1 MTWPWEG
8 RYRQGRTLAE
18 WRQVVAHK
26 PTKAIP
32 AIGGSCGSSP
42 EGRRPAANRGFR
54 VDTMIFRPLRR
65 RAARGAVPSAPM
77 NAVAQQTLDNH
88 PDPPDTLADPANR
101 VALLWSAPLGRA
113 AIRAAQM
120 LLVLALVGVAVFG
133 LSRVSLAVLPLL
145 IALILSSALWPLVRL
160 ARKVMSAMLAAWA
173 VFLGSLVVIG
183 GVGTGIIFA
192 VRAEWPGLVDQAVE
206 GFRQLQGMVKDL
218 PFQISQQQ
226 IDDGLTAVTDFLTS
240 SQFGAGALT
249 GLSAAG
255 SFFTGLVLLL
265 VILFFFLKDGDRIW
279 SFFLSWLPRRHEAKW
294 RASGTRTVETLGGY
308 IRGTATIALVDAAG
322 IGIAL
327 WILQVPLALPLAV
340 IVFIT
345 SFIPMVGA
353 TFAGILA
360 TLVALVANGPVV
372 ALIVLGV
379 VILVNQLEGNFL
391 QPVVMAHALNLHA
404 LVILLALTIGT
415 VLAGL
420 VGAVLSVP
428 MAAVGWALVKIWTG
442 RDTEASIK
450 TQGA

>member
-1 MTWPWEG
+1 M
-8 RYRQGRTLAE
+8 R
-18 WRQVVAHK
+18 
-26 PTKAIP
+26 
-32 AIGGSCGSSP
+32 
-42 EGRRPAANRGFR
+42 
-54 VDTMIFRPLRR
+54 FRPLRR
-65 RAARGAVPSAPM
+65 LATRGPVLAAPLSDVT
-77 NAVAQQTLDNH
+77 QQADVNL
-88 PDPPDTLADPANR
+88 PRPLDTLAAPASR
-101 VALLWSAPLGRA
+101 VALLWSNPLGRA
-113 AIRAAQM
+113 AIRAAQL

-133 LSRVSLAVLPLL
+133 LSQVSLAVLPLL

-160 ARKVMSAMLAAWA
+160 ARKVMSAMLAAWT
-173 VFLGSLVVIG
+173 VFLGALVVIG
-183 GVGTGIIFA
+183 GVGTGIVFA
-192 VRAEWPGLVDQAVE
+192 VRAEWSGLVDQAVQ
-206 GFRQLQGMVKDL
+206 GFQQLQGMVKDL
-218 PFQISQQQ
+218 PLQISQQQ
-226 IDDGLTAVTDFLTS
+226 IDDGVKAVTDFLTS

-279 SFFLSWLPRRHEAKW
+279 AFFLSWIPRPHEAKW

-308 IRGTATIALVDAAG
+308 VRGTAVIAFVDAAG

-428 MAAVGWALVKIWTG
+428 LTAVAWAIVKIWTG
-442 RDTEASIK
+442 RDTEAIPAQTK
-450 TQGA
+450 H

>member
-1 MTWPWEG
+1 M
-8 RYRQGRTLAE
+8 R
-18 WRQVVAHK
+18 
-26 PTKAIP
+26 
-32 AIGGSCGSSP
+32 
-42 EGRRPAANRGFR
+42 FR
-54 VDTMIFRPLRR
+54 FLRR
-65 RAARGAVPSAPM
+65 RATRGPELAAPLSDVAHQKNVNLPGQTEILAVPAS
-77 NAVAQQTLDNH
+77 
-88 PDPPDTLADPANR
+88 R
-101 VALLWSAPLGRA
+101 VALLWTNPLGRTA
-113 AIRAAQM
+113 TRAAQL
-120 LLVLALVGVAVFG
+120 LLVLALVSVAVFG
-133 LSRVSLAVLPLL
+133 LSQVSLAVLPLL

-160 ARKVMSAMLAAWA
+160 ARKVMSAMLAAWT

-183 GVGTGIIFA
+183 GVGTGIVFA
-192 VRAEWPGLVDQAVE
+192 VRAEWSGLVDQAVE
-206 GFRQLQGMVKDL
+206 GFKQLQGMAKDL
-218 PFQISQQQ
+218 PLQISQQQ
-226 IDDGLTAVTDFLTS
+226 IDDGVTAVTDFLTS

-279 SFFLSWLPRRHEAKW
+279 AFFLSWIPRHHEAKW

-308 IRGTATIALVDAAG
+308 IRGTAIIALVDAAG

-340 IVFIT
+340 IVFVT

-353 TFAGILA
+353 TFAGIIA

-428 MAAVGWALVKIWTG
+428 LTAVVWSIVKIWTG
-442 RDTEASIK
+442 RDTEAIEAIK
-450 TQGA
+450 ARTKH

>member
-1 MTWPWEG
+1 MS
-8 RYRQGRTLAE
+8 
-18 WRQVVAHK
+18 
-26 PTKAIP
+26 I
-32 AIGGSCGSSP
+32 
-42 EGRRPAANRGFR
+42 RPF
-54 VDTMIFRPLRR
+54 RR
-65 RAARGAVPSAPM
+65 RAARAAVPSVPPADVVQQLHDEAP
-77 NAVAQQTLDNH
+77 ALSETLVA
-88 PDPPDTLADPANR
+88 PAAR
-101 VALLWSAPLGRA
+101 VAMLWANPLGRT
-113 AIRAAQM
+113 AIRATQ
-120 LLVLALVGVAVFG
+120 LLVVLALVGVAVFG
-133 LSRVSLAVLPLL
+133 LTQVSLAVLPLL

-160 ARKVMSAMLAAWA
+160 ARRVMSPMLAAWA

-183 GVGTGIIFA
+183 GVGTGIVFA
-192 VRAEWPGLVDQAVE
+192 VRAEWSGLVDQAVQ
-206 GFRQLQGMVKDL
+206 GFQQLQGMVKDL
-218 PFQISQQQ
+218 PFQIDQEQ
-226 IDDGLTAVTDFLTS
+226 IDNGVSAVTGFLTS

-279 SFFLSWLPRRHEAKW
+279 AFFLSWIPRNYETKW

-308 IRGTATIALVDAAG
+308 IRGTAIIALVDATG

-379 VILVNQLEGNFL
+379 VVLVNQLEGNFL

-404 LVILLALTIGT
+404 LVILLALTMGT

-428 MAAVGWALVKIWTG
+428 LTAVGWAIIKIWTG
-442 RDTEASIK
+442 RDTEALVAK
-450 TQGA
+450 PKH

>member
-1 MTWPWEG
+1 M
-8 RYRQGRTLAE
+8 R
-18 WRQVVAHK
+18 
-26 PTKAIP
+26 
-32 AIGGSCGSSP
+32 
-42 EGRRPAANRGFR
+42 FR
-54 VDTMIFRPLRR
+54 SLRR
-65 RAARGAVPSAPM
+65 RATRGPVLAAQLSDI
-77 NAVAQQTLDNH
+77 AQQTNVNLA
-88 PDPPDTLADPANR
+88 DPPDPLAEPASR
-101 VALLWSAPLGRA
+101 VALLWSNPLGRA
-113 AIRAAQM
+113 AIRAAQV
-120 LLVLALVGVAVFG
+120 LLVLTLVGIAVFG
-133 LSRVSLAVLPLL
+133 LSQVSLAVLPLL

-160 ARKVMSAMLAAWA
+160 ARKVMSAMLAAWT

-183 GVGTGIIFA
+183 GIGAGIVFA
-192 VRAEWPGLVDQAVE
+192 VRAEWSGLVDQAVQ
-206 GFRQLQGMVKDL
+206 GFQQLQGMVKDL
-218 PFQISQQQ
+218 PLQISQQQ
-226 IDDGLTAVTDFLTS
+226 IDDGVNAVTDFLTS

-279 SFFLSWLPRRHEAKW
+279 AFFLSWIPRRHETKW

-308 IRGTATIALVDAAG
+308 IRGTAVIALVDAAG

-353 TFAGILA
+353 SFAGILA

-428 MAAVGWALVKIWTG
+428 LTAVAWAIVKIWTG
-442 RDTEASIK
+442 RDTEAIEAR
-450 TQGA
+450 TEH

>member
-1 MTWPWEG
+1 MSFRPF
-8 RYRQGRTLAE
+8 RRQTPRTA
-18 WRQVVAHK
+18 ASAA
-26 PTKAIP
+26 P
-32 AIGGSCGSSP
+32 
-42 EGRRPAANRGFR
+42 PAAVVHQVEDDAG
-54 VDTMIFRPLRR
+54 MPEALIAP
-65 RAARGAVPSAPM
+65 AAR
-77 NAVAQQTLDNH
+77 VAMLW
-88 PDPPDTLADPANR
+88 AN
-101 VALLWSAPLGRA
+101 PLGRT
-113 AIRAAQM
+113 AIRATQ
-120 LLVLALVGVAVFG
+120 LLVVLALVGVAVFG
-133 LSRVSLAVLPLL
+133 LTQVSLAVLPLL

-160 ARKVMSAMLAAWA
+160 ARRVMSAMLAAWT

-183 GVGTGIIFA
+183 GVGTGIVFA
-192 VRAEWPGLVDQAVE
+192 VRAEWSGLVDQAVQ
-206 GFRQLQGMVKDL
+206 GFQQLQDLAKDL
-218 PFQISQQQ
+218 PFQIDQEQ
-226 IDDGLTAVTDFLTS
+226 IDNGVSAVTGFLTS

-255 SFFTGLVLLL
+255 SFVTGLILLL

-279 SFFLSWLPRRHEAKW
+279 AFFLSWIPRSYETKW

-308 IRGTATIALVDAAG
+308 IRGTAIIAFVDSAG

-379 VILVNQLEGNFL
+379 VVLVNQLEGNFL

-404 LVILLALTIGT
+404 LVILLALTMGT

-428 MAAVGWALVKIWTG
+428 LTAVGWAVIKIWTG
-442 RDTEASIK
+442 RDTEALVTK
-450 TQGA
+450 PKH

>member
-1 MTWPWEG
+1 M
-8 RYRQGRTLAE
+8 R
-18 WRQVVAHK
+18 
-26 PTKAIP
+26 
-32 AIGGSCGSSP
+32 
-42 EGRRPAANRGFR
+42 FR
-54 VDTMIFRPLRR
+54 FLRR
-65 RAARGAVPSAPM
+65 RATRGPELAAPLSDVAHQTNVNLPGQTEILAVPAS
-77 NAVAQQTLDNH
+77 
-88 PDPPDTLADPANR
+88 R
-101 VALLWSAPLGRA
+101 VALLWTNPLGRTA
-113 AIRAAQM
+113 TRAAQL
-120 LLVLALVGVAVFG
+120 LLVLALVSVAVFG
-133 LSRVSLAVLPLL
+133 LSQVSLAVLPLL

-160 ARKVMSAMLAAWA
+160 ARKVMSAMLAAWT

-183 GVGTGIIFA
+183 GVGTGIVFA
-192 VRAEWPGLVDQAVE
+192 VRAEWSGLVDQAVE
-206 GFRQLQGMVKDL
+206 GFKQLQGMAKDL
-218 PFQISQQQ
+218 PLQISQQQ
-226 IDDGLTAVTDFLTS
+226 IDDGVTAVTDFLTS

-279 SFFLSWLPRRHEAKW
+279 AFFLSWIPRHHEAKW

-308 IRGTATIALVDAAG
+308 IRGTAIIALVDAAG

-340 IVFIT
+340 IVFVT

-353 TFAGILA
+353 TFAGIIA

-428 MAAVGWALVKIWTG
+428 LTAVVWSIVKIWTG
-442 RDTEASIK
+442 RDTEAIEAIK
-450 TQGA
+450 ARTKH

>member
-1 MTWPWEG
+1 M
-8 RYRQGRTLAE
+8 RHA
-18 WRQVVAHK
+18 
-26 PTKAIP
+26 P
-32 AIGGSCGSSP
+32 AGESSP
-42 EGRRPAANRGFR
+42 GREGLR
-54 VDTMIFRPLRR
+54 VDTMRFPPLRR
-65 RAARGAVPSAPM
+65 RGRRGAVQTPPSSD
-77 NAVAQQTLDNH
+77 VAQQANDNF
-88 PDPPDTLADPANR
+88 PGPPDTLAAPANR
-101 VALLWSAPLGRA
+101 VALLWTTPLGSA
-113 AIRAAQM
+113 AIRASQV

-133 LSRVSLAVLPLL
+133 LTQVSLAVLPLL

-160 ARKVMSAMLAAWA
+160 ARKIMSPMLAAWT

-192 VRAEWPGLVDQAVE
+192 VRAEWSGLMDQAVE

-218 PFQISQQQ
+218 PLQISQQQ
-226 IDDGLTAVTDFLTS
+226 IDDGVTTVTDFLTS

-255 SFFTGLVLLL
+255 SFFTGLILLL

-279 SFFLSWLPRRHEAKW
+279 AFFLSWIPRRHEAKW
-294 RASGTRTVETLGGY
+294 RASGTRTIETLGGY

-428 MAAVGWALVKIWTG
+428 ITAVAWAIVKIWTG
-442 RDTEASIK
+442 RDAEMTETRTK
-450 TQGA
+450 H

>member
-1 MTWPWEG
+1 M
-8 RYRQGRTLAE
+8 R
-18 WRQVVAHK
+18 
-26 PTKAIP
+26 
-32 AIGGSCGSSP
+32 
-42 EGRRPAANRGFR
+42 FR
-54 VDTMIFRPLRR
+54 FLRR
-65 RAARGAVPSAPM
+65 RATRGPELASPLSDVAHQTNVNLPGQTEILAVPAS
-77 NAVAQQTLDNH
+77 
-88 PDPPDTLADPANR
+88 R
-101 VALLWSAPLGRA
+101 VALLWTNPLGRTA
-113 AIRAAQM
+113 TRAAQL
-120 LLVLALVGVAVFG
+120 LLVLALVSVAVFG
-133 LSRVSLAVLPLL
+133 LSQVSLAVLPLL

-160 ARKVMSAMLAAWA
+160 ARKVMSAMLAAWT

-183 GVGTGIIFA
+183 GVGTGIVFA
-192 VRAEWPGLVDQAVE
+192 VRAEWSGLVDQAVE
-206 GFRQLQGMVKDL
+206 GFKQLQGMAKDL
-218 PFQISQQQ
+218 PLQISQQQ
-226 IDDGLTAVTDFLTS
+226 IDDGVTAVTDFLTS

-279 SFFLSWLPRRHEAKW
+279 AFFLSWIPRHHEAKW

-308 IRGTATIALVDAAG
+308 IRGTAIIALVDAAG

-340 IVFIT
+340 IVFVT

-353 TFAGILA
+353 TFAGIIA

-428 MAAVGWALVKIWTG
+428 LTAVVWSIVKIWTG
-442 RDTEASIK
+442 RDTEAIEAIK
-450 TQGA
+450 ARTKH

>member
-1 MTWPWEG
+1 M
-8 RYRQGRTLAE
+8 
-18 WRQVVAHK
+18 
-26 PTKAIP
+26 
-32 AIGGSCGSSP
+32 S
-42 EGRRPAANRGFR
+42 
-54 VDTMIFRPLRR
+54 FRPFRR
-65 RAARGAVPSAPM
+65 RVPRDAAPATPPGAGGRHVNDDALGPADARVAPG
-77 NAVAQQTLDNH
+77 D
-88 PDPPDTLADPANR
+88 R
-101 VALLWSAPLGRA
+101 VALLWSNPLGRTA
-113 AIRAAQM
+113 TRAAQV
-120 LLVLALVGVAVFG
+120 LVVLALVAVAVFG

-160 ARKVMSAMLAAWA
+160 ARKVMSAMLAAWT
-173 VFLGSLVVIG
+173 VFLGSLVILG
-183 GVGTGIIFA
+183 SIGTGIVFA
-192 VRAEWPGLVDQAVE
+192 VRAEWSGLVDQAVE
-206 GFRQLQGMVKDL
+206 GFHQLQGMVQEM

-226 IDDGLTAVTDFLTS
+226 IDDGVTTVTDFLTS
-240 SQFGAGALT
+240 SQFGAGALS
-249 GLSAAG
+249 GLSAAS

-279 SFFLSWLPRRHEAKW
+279 AFFLSWIPRSHEPKW

-327 WILQVPLALPLAV
+327 WILQVPLALPLAA

-391 QPVVMAHALNLHA
+391 QPVVMAQALNLHA

-428 MAAVGWALVKIWTG
+428 LTAVCWSVVKIWTG
-442 RDTEASIK
+442 RDTKAVK
-450 TQGA
+450 AQTKR

>member
-1 MTWPWEG
+1 M
-8 RYRQGRTLAE
+8 
-18 WRQVVAHK
+18 
-26 PTKAIP
+26 
-32 AIGGSCGSSP
+32 S
-42 EGRRPAANRGFR
+42 FR
-54 VDTMIFRPLRR
+54 SFRR
-65 RAARGAVPSAPM
+65 RATRGAAPVAPLSA
-77 NAVAQQTLDNH
+77 VTQQANDNL
-88 PDPPDTLADPANR
+88 PDLPDTLAAPANR
-101 VALLWSAPLGRA
+101 VASLWCDPLGRA
-113 AIRAAQM
+113 GIRAAQV
-120 LLVLALVGVAVFG
+120 LLVLALVGAAVLG
-133 LSRVSLAVLPLL
+133 LSQVSLAVLPLL

-160 ARKVMSAMLAAWA
+160 ARKVMSAMLAAWT
-173 VFLGSLVVIG
+173 VFLGSMAVIG
-183 GVGTGIIFA
+183 GVGAGIVLA
-192 VRAEWPGLVDQAVE
+192 VRAEWSGLVDQAVE
-206 GFRQLQGMVKDL
+206 GFKQLQGMVKNL
-218 PFQISQQQ
+218 PLQISQQQ
-226 IDDGLTAVTDFLTS
+226 IDDGVTAVTDFLTS

-279 SFFLSWLPRRHEAKW
+279 AFFLSWIPRRHEAKW
-294 RASGTRTVETLGGY
+294 RASGARTVETLGGY
-308 IRGTATIALVDAAG
+308 IRGTAIIAFVDAAG

-391 QPVVMAHALNLHA
+391 QPVVMAQALNLHA

-428 MAAVGWALVKIWTG
+428 ITAVAWAIVKIWTG
-442 RDTEASIK
+442 RDTEAIEGP
-450 TQGA
+450 TRG

>member
-1 MTWPWEG
+1 MSF
-8 RYRQGRTLAE
+8 RFF
-18 WRQVVAHK
+18 
-26 PTKAIP
+26 
-32 AIGGSCGSSP
+32 
-42 EGRRPAANRGFR
+42 RRSTARDATAAA
-54 VDTMIFRPLRR
+54 P
-65 RAARGAVPSAPM
+65 PSA
-77 NAVAQQTLDNH
+77 VGQQVKAAA
-88 PDPPDTLADPANR
+88 PAPPDASRAPADR
-101 VALLWSAPLGRA
+101 VARLWSNPLGRTA
-113 AIRAAQM
+113 TRAAQV
-120 LLVLALVGVAVFG
+120 LLVLALAGVAVFG
-133 LSRVSLAVLPLL
+133 LSQVSLAVLPLL

-160 ARKVMSAMLAAWA
+160 ARKVMSAMLAAWT

-183 GVGTGIIFA
+183 GVGTGIVFA
-192 VRAEWPGLVDQAVE
+192 VRAEWSGLVDQAVQ
-206 GFRQLQGMVKDL
+206 GFQQLQGMLADL
-218 PFQISQQQ
+218 PLQINQQQ
-226 IDDGLTAVTDFLTS
+226 IDDGVNGVTDFLTS

-279 SFFLSWLPRRHEAKW
+279 AFFLSWIPASYEARW

-308 IRGTATIALVDAAG
+308 IRGTAIIALVDATG

-353 TFAGILA
+353 TFAGIVA

-379 VILVNQLEGNFL
+379 VVLVNQLEGNFL

-428 MAAVGWALVKIWTG
+428 ITAVGWAVIKIWTG
-442 RDTEASIK
+442 RDTAALEGQTK
-450 TQGA
+450 H

>member
-1 MTWPWEG
+1 M
-8 RYRQGRTLAE
+8 R
-18 WRQVVAHK
+18 
-26 PTKAIP
+26 
-32 AIGGSCGSSP
+32 
-42 EGRRPAANRGFR
+42 
-54 VDTMIFRPLRR
+54 FRPLHR
-65 RAARGAVPSAPM
+65 RAARGAVPAAPM
-77 NAVAQQTLDNH
+77 SAVVQQANDNLSGS
-88 PDPPDTLADPANR
+88 PDTLAAPANR
-101 VALLWSAPLGRA
+101 VTLLWSNPLGRA
-113 AIRAAQM
+113 AIRAAQV
-120 LLVLALVGVAVFG
+120 LLVLALAGVAVFG
-133 LSRVSLAVLPLL
+133 LSQVSLAVLPLL
-145 IALILSSALWPLVRL
+145 IALILASALWPLVRL
-160 ARKVMSAMLAAWA
+160 ARKVMSAMLAAWT

-183 GVGTGIIFA
+183 GVVTGIVFA
-192 VRAEWPGLVDQAVE
+192 VRAEWTGLVDQAVQ
-206 GFRQLQGMVKDL
+206 GFQQLQGMVKDL
-218 PFQISQQQ
+218 PLQISQQQ
-226 IDDGLTAVTDFLTS
+226 IDDGVNSVTDFLTS

-279 SFFLSWLPRRHEAKW
+279 AFFLSWIPRSYEARW

-308 IRGTATIALVDAAG
+308 IRGTAIIALVDATG

-345 SFIPMVGA
+345 SFIPLVGA

-379 VILVNQLEGNFL
+379 VVLVNQLEGNFL

-420 VGAVLSVP
+420 VGAVLAVP
-428 MAAVGWALVKIWTG
+428 MTAVGWAIVKIWTG
-442 RDTEASIK
+442 RDTEAIEARTK
-450 TQGA
+450 N

>member
-1 MTWPWEG
+1 M
-8 RYRQGRTLAE
+8 R
-18 WRQVVAHK
+18 
-26 PTKAIP
+26 
-32 AIGGSCGSSP
+32 
-42 EGRRPAANRGFR
+42 FR
-54 VDTMIFRPLRR
+54 SLRR
-65 RAARGAVPSAPM
+65 RATRGPELAAPM
-77 NAVAQQTLDNH
+77 SDVAQQANVNLPGQTE
-88 PDPPDTLADPANR
+88 TLAAPASR
-101 VALLWSAPLGRA
+101 VALMWTNPLGRA
-113 AIRAAQM
+113 ATRAAQL
-120 LLVLALVGVAVFG
+120 LLVLALVSVAVFG
-133 LSRVSLAVLPLL
+133 LSQVSLAVLPLL

-160 ARKVMSAMLAAWA
+160 ARKVMSAMLAAWT

-183 GVGTGIIFA
+183 GVGTGIVFA
-192 VRAEWPGLVDQAVE
+192 VRAEWSGLVDQAVE
-206 GFRQLQGMVKDL
+206 GFKQLQGMVKDL
-218 PFQISQQQ
+218 PLQISQQQ
-226 IDDGLTAVTDFLTS
+226 IDDGVTAVTDFLTS

-279 SFFLSWLPRRHEAKW
+279 AFFLSWIPRHHEAKW

-308 IRGTATIALVDAAG
+308 IRGTAIIALVDAAG

-428 MAAVGWALVKIWTG
+428 MTAVVWSIVKIWTG
-442 RDTEASIK
+442 RDTEAIEAIK
-450 TQGA
+450 ARTKH